1 MSRHER
7 PGRGAA
13 IDETFGFQLPEQAVG
28 GLIAHREALGDGTG
42 GEKASAGLGEP
53 PAQAGG
59 ERGLDLG
66 DMSGTGAG
74 HALIFIIS
82 VCASSDLLMF
92 EAFLCRLCSR
102 RMSDQPL
109 SGKVF
114 VVVGGTTGLGLS
126 AAKALL
132 AAGAR
137 GVVVTGRDA
146 VNAEKAVAEL
156 GIAAAAHVGSATDSA
171 HAPAAI
177 AMALERFGGFH
188 GLYHVA
194 GGSGRR
200 FGDGPLHEITD
211 EGLRATLELNLHSVI
226 LSNRA
231 AVRQFLAQGT
241 GGAVL
246 NMGSVLGWSPS
257 PEFFATH
264 VYAAA
269 KAAIVGFTKSTAAY
283 YAAKNIRLNVLAPAL
298 VETPMARRAAA
309 DDKILA
315 FVATKQPLDGGRIGR
330 PDDCDGAAVFLLS
343 DAARFV
349 TGQVLAVDGGWTV
362 SEGQISKATV

>member
-1 MSRHER
+1 MAE
-7 PGRGAA
+7 
-13 IDETFGFQLPEQAVG
+13 
-28 GLIAHREALGDGTG
+28 
-42 GEKASAGLGEP
+42 
-53 PAQAGG
+53 
-59 ERGLDLG
+59 
-66 DMSGTGAG
+66 
-74 HALIFIIS
+74 
-82 VCASSDLLMF
+82 
-92 EAFLCRLCSR
+92 
-102 RMSDQPL
+102 QPL
-109 SGKVF
+109 SGKVL

-126 AAKALL
+126 AARAFL

-146 VNAEKAVAEL
+146 GSASAATASL
-156 GIAAAAHVGSATDSA
+156 GGSSAAHVGNATDPA
-171 HAPAAI
+171 HAPGAI
-177 AMALERFGGFH
+177 ALALERFGGFH

-200 FGDGPLHEITD
+200 LGDGPLHEITD
-211 EGLRATLELNLHSVI
+211 DGLRGTLQLNLESVI

-231 AVRQFLAQGT
+231 AVKQFLAQGT

-269 KAAIVGFTKSTAAY
+269 KAAIVGFTKSAAGY
-283 YAAKNIRLNVLAPAL
+283 YAAQNIRLNVLAPAL
-298 VETPMARRAAA
+298 VATPMSRRAAA
-309 DDKILA
+309 DERILK
-315 FVATKQPLDGGRIGR
+315 FITTKQPLDGGRIGR

-362 SEGQISKATV
+362 SEGQIPVENP

>member
-1 MSRHER
+1 MIATSL
-7 PGRGAA
+7 
-13 IDETFGFQLPEQAVG
+13 DEP
-28 GLIAHREALGDGTG
+28 IY
-42 GEKASAGLGEP
+42 
-53 PAQAGG
+53 
-59 ERGLDLG
+59 
-66 DMSGTGAG
+66 
-74 HALIFIIS
+74 
-82 VCASSDLLMF
+82 ASSHLLMF
-92 EAFLCRLCSR
+92 ESRATTAPLCC
-102 RMSDQPL
+102 MAEQPL
-109 SGKVF
+109 SGKVL

-126 AAKALL
+126 AARAFL

-137 GVVVTGRDA
+137 GVVVTGREA
-146 VNAEKAVAEL
+146 GSASAATASL
-156 GIAAAAHVGSATDSA
+156 GGSSAAHVGNATDPA
-171 HAPAAI
+171 HAPGAI
-177 AMALERFGGFH
+177 ALARERFGGFH

-200 FGDGPLHEITD
+200 LGDGPLHEITD
-211 EGLRATLELNLHSVI
+211 DGLRATLQLNLESVI

-231 AVRQFLAQGT
+231 AVKQFLAQGT

-269 KAAIVGFTKSTAAY
+269 KAAIVGFTKSAAGY
-283 YAAKNIRLNVLAPAL
+283 YAAQNIRLNVLAPAL
-298 VETPMARRAAA
+298 VATPMSRRAAA
-309 DDKILA
+309 DERILK
-315 FVATKQPLDGGRIGR
+315 FITTKQPLDGGRIGR

-362 SEGQISKATV
+362 SEGQIPVENP